1 MLGLNVNKLTSML
14 SKLAD
19 NALQGYASMHKSN
32 PYVLSL
38 AVAEANRR
46 KELRASGQMR
56 GAGQP
61 QPKVADVAIAN
72 MASSPE
78 EQGYGGLPEQQGIGA
93 LPARNMQGM
102 ADGGIVGYDD
112 QEPVQM
118 MAKGGRANIYG
129 DGMSMFDS
137 ALDQEKITNPAE
149 RAFLKAIHFQESS
162 GKKTAKTSNRDA
174 HGAMQVLPST
184 FKSVADPG
192 MDINNPID
200 NMRAGIRYGRQGF
213 RAAGGDPILA
223 GAFYY
228 GGPGGMAKL
237 KRGVIVRDPKN
248 PNAPSTLEYG
258 EDVKRRMQRFLGG
271 AQPPAQAQ
279 PQRPAPSFIE
289 PPAREMPPMLFAA
302 APQSEGIPSHSEA
315 PIGDVRMGQHAGI
328 EDDTRYRAAEQA
340 MASAQQPTQMMA
352 GGGVARFAS
361 GGIDD
366 LDPKKLRERAEKRLR
381 LEQLRE
387 GRLVPQGPYS
397 PLPSQ
402 ADTVRPS
409 SSANSIRSV
418 NPAGVAGYGFG
429 LYHGSLNEGE
439 DAELERRR
447 AMGPTLNSQAQGETF
462 DPATSRSMLN
472 RTEQSAR
479 TNPAVYGAPNTAT
492 GSDSGGAGTGGGG
505 AGDVP
510 SYAAPSMD
518 IPGMFRS
525 AMTDAQ
531 GMDNPF
537 AKDIEAM
544 GKERV
549 KAAQQDVAGLE
560 AIHAR
565 FDDIFK
571 GRKERMGTREQEVS
585 KLEGEAERMALINF
599 GLAMAKTPGKGVS
612 GLLSGLTAGADAGSK
627 EYVKGMDKFRA
638 AQEKLNDA
646 KDRLEDLEANRAELN
661 ARELH
666 KGRMAVRATMV
677 DVQKDMINANM
688 EMYKLNRADSKDLVK
703 AQMELGLEQLRQSGA
718 NARSAA
724 TLNTPDRL
732 VFNQLLKDSG
742 NDAVKAAESLQ
753 KMKTEKFNVYDA
765 YSKYLQAFA
774 GKDTLKGPDDFDVFA
789 KRFIPTVTPSKNTT
803 IRTQPGG

>member
-14 SKLAD
+14 AKLAD
-19 NALQGYASMHKSN
+19 NALQSYASMHKSN

-213 RAAGGDPILA
+213 RAAGGDPVLA

-248 PNAPSTLEYG
+248 PNAPTTLEYG

-289 PPAREMPPMLFAA
+289 PPAREMPPMLFAS
-302 APQSEGIPSHSEA
+302 APQNAGIPSHSEA
-315 PIGDVRMGQHAGI
+315 PIGDVRVGQHAGI

-340 MASAQQPTQMMA
+340 MAAAQQPTQMMA
-352 GGGVARFAS
+352 GGGVARFAG
-361 GGIDD
+361 GGIDPQAAAD
-366 LDPKKLRERAEKRLR
+366 REAIASWLKTLRGGSESAGRAIADIATMVPR
-381 LEQLRE
+381 
-387 GRLVPQGPYS
+387 GLVGAY
-397 PLPSQ
+397 
-402 ADTVRPS
+402 DTAVVRPMR
-409 SSANSIRSV
+409 A
-418 NPAGVAGYGFG
+418 AGVNAAY
-429 LYHGSLNEGE
+429 LSSKLTPEGANPE
-439 DAELERRR
+439 SMTPFSDVKLARDAKQ
-447 AMGPTLNSQAQGETF
+447 ASAQAQGETF
-462 DPATSRSMLN
+462 APATSRSMLN

-492 GSDSGGAGTGGGG
+492 GSDSGGAG
-505 AGDVP
+505 DVP

-525 AMTDAQ
+525 AMTAAQ

-537 AKDIEAM
+537 AKDIEAL
-544 GKERV
+544 GKESV
-549 KAAQQDVAGLE
+549 KAAEADVAGLE
-560 AIHAR
+560 AIHKR
-565 FDDIFK
+565 FEDIFK
-571 GRKERMGTREQEVS
+571 GRKERMGTREQEVG
-585 KLEGEAERMALINF
+585 KLKEEAGRMALINF
-599 GLAMAKTPGKGVS
+599 GVAMAQTPGKGFR
-612 GLLSGLTAGADAGSK
+612 GILGGLTAGAKAGSA
-627 EYVKGMDKFRA
+627 EYAKGMDKFRA

-646 KDRLEDLEANRAELN
+646 KDRLEDLEVNRAELN

-666 KGRMAVRATMV
+666 KGRMAVRATMLGAR
-677 DVQKDMINANM
+677 KDMINANM
-688 EMYKLNRADSKDLVK
+688 EMFKLNEAKGTKVFE
-703 AQMELGLEQLRQSGA
+703 AQMQMGLEQLRQSGA
-718 NARSAA
+718 SARAA
-724 TLNTPDRL
+724 MPSGSERAAMVLGKGNTPAERL
-732 VFNQLLKDSG
+732 ESGMKKLQEIQAGKFDVRTLYAEHIKD
-742 NDAVKAAESLQ
+742 AAKAGMPVESLA
-753 KMKTEKFNVYDA
+753 TY
-765 YSKYLQAFA
+765 A
-774 GKDTLKGPDDFDVFA
+774 G
-789 KRFIPTVTPSKNTT
+789 RFGAVLP
-803 IRTQPGG
+803 R

>member
-118 MAKGGRANIYG
+118 MAKGGRANMYG

-162 GKKTAKTSNRDA
+162 GKKTANTSNRNA

-213 RAAGGDPILA
+213 RAAGGDPVLA

-258 EDVKRRMQRFLGG
+258 EKVKLRMQRFLGG

-328 EDDTRYRAAEQA
+328 EDDTRYRAAEQV

-352 GGGVARFAS
+352 S
-361 GGIDD
+361 GGYIPRYNGEFDSVVGIS
-366 LDPKKLRERAEKRLR
+366 PEFGGEPP
-381 LEQLRE
+381 E
-387 GRLVPQGPYS
+387 PYS
-397 PLPSQ
+397 APPDQ
-402 ADTVRPS
+402 ASMRKVAS
-409 SSANSIRSV
+409 
-418 NPAGVAGYGFG
+418 PAFQNRFVTQAPR
-429 LYHGSLNEGE
+429 NAE
-439 DAELERRR
+439 DA
-447 AMGPTLNSQAQGETF
+447 AMLQRY
-462 DPATSRSMLN
+462 PAPAKAANAKARPDFIQ
-472 RTEQSAR
+472 TE
-479 TNPAVYGAPNTAT
+479 
-492 GSDSGGAGTGGGG
+492 G

-525 AMTDAQ
+525 AMTAAQ

-560 AIHAR
+560 AIHKR

-571 GRKERMGTREQEVS
+571 GRKERMGTREQEAG
-585 KLEGEAERMALINF
+585 KLKDEAGRMALINF
-599 GLAMAKTPGKGVS
+599 GLAMAQTPGKGLS
-612 GLLSGLTAGADAGSK
+612 GLLSGLTAGAKAGAT
-627 EYVKGMDKFRA
+627 EYAKGMDKFRA

-666 KGRMAVRATMV
+666 KGRTAVRATMV

-703 AQMELGLEQLRQSGA
+703 AQIELGLEQLRQSGA
-718 NARSAA
+718 NARAA
-724 TLNTPDRL
+724 MPTGENRTFMMLGEGSTDKERFTSGLTKYKELMGDKQGSQMFKLFLETNNDR
-732 VFNQLLKDSG
+732 
-742 NDAVKAAESLQ
+742 AKAALPPLTSEQ
-753 KMKTEKFNVYDA
+753 FRKQ
-765 YSKYLQAFA
+765 QAAFYGA
-774 GKDTLKGPDDFDVFA
+774 PTAVDVA
-789 KRFIPTVTPSKNTT
+789 NPARP
-803 IRTQPGG
+803 

>member
-19 NALQGYASMHKSN
+19 NALQSYASMHKSN

-213 RAAGGDPILA
+213 RAAGGDPVLA

-248 PNAPSTLEYG
+248 PNAPTTLEYG

-352 GGGVARFAS
+352 S
-361 GGIDD
+361 GGYIPRYNGEFDSVVGIS
-366 LDPKKLRERAEKRLR
+366 PEFGGEPP
-381 LEQLRE
+381 E
-387 GRLVPQGPYS
+387 PYS
-397 PLPSQ
+397 APPDQ
-402 ADTVRPS
+402 ASVRKVASP
-409 SSANSIRSV
+409 AFQ
-418 NPAGVAGYGFG
+418 NPFVTQAPRNA
-429 LYHGSLNEGE
+429 E
-439 DAELERRR
+439 DA
-447 AMGPTLNSQAQGETF
+447 AMLQRYPV
-462 DPATSRSMLN
+462 PAKAGSAKARPDFIQ
-472 RTEQSAR
+472 TE
-479 TNPAVYGAPNTAT
+479 
-492 GSDSGGAGTGGGG
+492 G

-525 AMTDAQ
+525 AMTAAQ

-571 GRKERMGTREQEVS
+571 GRKERMGTREQEVG
-585 KLEGEAERMALINF
+585 KLEDEAGRMALINF
-599 GLAMAKTPGKGVS
+599 GLAMAQTPGKGLS
-612 GLLSGLTAGADAGSK
+612 GLLGGLTAGAKAGSA
-627 EYVKGMDKFRA
+627 EYAKGMDKFRA

-646 KDRLEDLEANRAELN
+646 KDRLEDLEVNRAELN

-718 NARSAA
+718 NARA
-724 TLNTPDRL
+724 TMPTGENRTFMMLGEGKTDKER
-732 VFNQLLKDSG
+732 FTSG
-742 NDAVKAAESLQ
+742 LTKYKELMGDKQGARAY
-753 KMKTEKFNVYDA
+753 EKFLENNINREKAGLKEYTPEQFRRQ
-765 YSKYLQAFA
+765 QASFYGA
-774 GKDTLKGPDDFDVFA
+774 
-789 KRFIPTVTPSKNTT
+789 PTVVDVANPA
-803 IRTQPGG
+803 RP

>member
-1 MLGLNVNKLTSML
+1 
-14 SKLAD
+14 
-19 NALQGYASMHKSN
+19 
-32 PYVLSL
+32 
-38 AVAEANRR
+38 
-46 KELRASGQMR
+46 
-56 GAGQP
+56 
-61 QPKVADVAIAN
+61 VADVAIAN

-213 RAAGGDPILA
+213 RAAGGDPVLA

-248 PNAPSTLEYG
+248 PNAPTTLEYG

-328 EDDTRYRAAEQA
+328 EDDTRYRAAEQV

-352 GGGVARFAS
+352 GGGYIPRYNGESGSVVG
-361 GGIDD
+361 GGIDPQAAAD
-366 LDPKKLRERAEKRLR
+366 RAALASLLETLRGGSESAGRAIADIATM
-381 LEQLRE
+381 
-387 GRLVPQGPYS
+387 VPRSLASAY
-397 PLPSQ
+397 
-402 ADTVRPS
+402 DTVAVRPMRAAGINAAYLAPKLTPEGAS
-409 SSANSIRSV
+409 TGSATPFSDVKLARDAKQASAPPDQATMRKV
-418 NPAGVAGYGFG
+418 ASPAFQNPYRTPSPRNAEEAALLRQYPVPAKADSAKARPD
-429 LYHGSLNEGE
+429 LVQNEG
-439 DAELERRR
+439 
-447 AMGPTLNSQAQGETF
+447 
-462 DPATSRSMLN
+462 
-472 RTEQSAR
+472 
-479 TNPAVYGAPNTAT
+479 
-492 GSDSGGAGTGGGG
+492 
-505 AGDVP
+505 
-510 SYAAPSMD
+510 AAPSMD
-518 IPGMFRS
+518 ISKMFTS
-525 AMTDAQ
+525 AMDSMQ
-531 GMDNPF
+531 EREHPQ
-537 AKDIEAM
+537 AKEIEAL
-544 GKERV
+544 GKESV
-549 KAAQQDVAGLE
+549 KAAEADVAGLE
-560 AIHAR
+560 AIHKR
-565 FDDIFK
+565 FEDIFK
-571 GRKERMGTREQEVS
+571 GRKERMGTREQEVG
-585 KLEGEAERMALINF
+585 KLKEEAGRMALINF
-599 GLAMAKTPGKGVS
+599 GVAMAQTPGKGFR
-612 GLLSGLTAGADAGSK
+612 GILGGLTAGAKAGSA
-627 EYVKGMDKFRA
+627 EYAKGMDKFRA

-646 KDRLEDLEANRAELN
+646 KDRLEDLEVNRAELN

-666 KGRMAVRATMV
+666 KGRMAVRATMLGAR
-677 DVQKDMINANM
+677 KDMINANM
-688 EMYKLNRADSKDLVK
+688 EMFKLNEAKGTKVFE
-703 AQMELGLEQLRQSGA
+703 AQMQMGLEQLRQSGA
-718 NARSAA
+718 NARAA
-724 TLNTPDRL
+724 MPTGENRTFMMLGEGKTDKERFTSGLTKYKELMGDKQGSQMFKLFLETNNDRAKASL
-732 VFNQLLKDSG
+732 PPLTSEQFRKQQAAFYG
-742 NDAVKAAESLQ
+742 APTAV
-753 KMKTEKFNVYDA
+753 
-765 YSKYLQAFA
+765 
-774 GKDTLKGPDDFDVFA
+774 DVA
-789 KRFIPTVTPSKNTT
+789 NPARP
-803 IRTQPGG
+803 

>member
-1 MLGLNVNKLTSML
+1 
-14 SKLAD
+14 
-19 NALQGYASMHKSN
+19 
-32 PYVLSL
+32 
-38 AVAEANRR
+38 
-46 KELRASGQMR
+46 MR
-56 GAGQP
+56 
-61 QPKVADVAIAN
+61 
-72 MASSPE
+72 M
-78 EQGYGGLPEQQGIGA
+78 
-93 LPARNMQGM
+93 M
-102 ADGGIVGYDD
+102 ADGGIVGYADSE
-112 QEPVQM
+112 EPV
-118 MAKGGRANIYG
+118 
-129 DGMSMFDS
+129 
-137 ALDQEKITNPAE
+137 
-149 RAFLKAIHFQESS
+149 
-162 GKKTAKTSNRDA
+162 
-174 HGAMQVLPST
+174 
-184 FKSVADPG
+184 
-192 MDINNPID
+192 
-200 NMRAGIRYGRQGF
+200 
-213 RAAGGDPILA
+213 
-223 GAFYY
+223 
-228 GGPGGMAKL
+228 
-237 KRGVIVRDPKN
+237 
-248 PNAPSTLEYG
+248 
-258 EDVKRRMQRFLGG
+258 
-271 AQPPAQAQ
+271 
-279 PQRPAPSFIE
+279 
-289 PPAREMPPMLFAA
+289 
-302 APQSEGIPSHSEA
+302 
-315 PIGDVRMGQHAGI
+315 
-328 EDDTRYRAAEQA
+328 
-340 MASAQQPTQMMA
+340 QMMA
-352 GGGVARFAS
+352 GGGVARFAG

-492 GSDSGGAGTGGGG
+492 GSDSGGAGTGGSG

-525 AMTDAQ
+525 AMTAAQ

-599 GLAMAKTPGKGVS
+599 GLAMAQTPGKGLS
-612 GLLSGLTAGADAGSK
+612 GLLSGLTAGAKAGSA
-627 EYVKGMDKFRA
+627 EYAKGMDKFRA

-646 KDRLEDLEANRAELN
+646 KDRLEELEANRAELN

-703 AQMELGLEQLRQSGA
+703 AQIELGLEQLRQSGA
-718 NARSAA
+718 NARAKLAA
-724 TLNTPDRL
+724 STQRL
-732 VFNQLLKDSG
+732 PAEANMAMMLGKGTTEAERLRSG
-742 NDAVKAAESLQ
+742 LAE
-753 KMKTEKFNVYDA
+753 MAKF
-765 YSKYLQAFA
+765 K
-774 GKDTLKGPDDFDVFA
+774 GKDNTGGAMLLERYVELKKANPTLTTDEFLRDAANVML
-789 KRFIPTVTPSKNTT
+789 PTYTAPPKNAVV
-803 IRTQPGG
+803 RTQPGQ